1 MDRLVFHVDVNSAF
15 LSWEAAKRVREGLED
30 IRLIPSVIG
39 GDREK
44 RTGVVLAKSI
54 PAKKYGIRTGEPITM
69 ALRKYPKL
77 FIARPDF
84 GLYTRCSKAFMDICR
99 EYTPVVEPYSIDE
112 CFLDMSG
119 MGRIYPDP
127 VAVAYEIKSRIYTEL
142 GFTVN
147 VGVGPNKILAKMAS
161 DFEKPNKVHTL
172 FEQELES
179 KLWPLPVGD
188 LFSVGSATKDKLIK
202 GGINTIGDL
211 AKADLGYIQRIIGQ
225 KWGEQL
231 HQYANGIDSSPVLDK
246 VEDAKGYSNST
257 TLEKDVKSS
266 EEARMILLALTDS
279 VAARMRADN
288 VQTFCVGVTI
298 RSNEFKD
305 RSHQRKLHAPTDVT
319 SEIYEVVQQLFDEL
333 WDGKTPL
340 RLLGVS
346 LTNVVKDPAEQTSL
360 FPDERKDKSRKVDKA
375 VDSIR
380 GRFGSGTIV
389 AGANYKSDISVGRKH
404 KAQLDENEK

>member
-1 MDRLVFHVDVNSAF
+1 MDRLVFHIDVNSAF

-54 PAKKYGIRTGEPITM
+54 PAKKYGVNTGEPITM
-69 ALRKYPKL
+69 ALRKCPKL
-77 FIARPDF
+77 FISRPDF

-127 VAVAYEIKSRIYTEL
+127 IAVAYEIKSRIYTEL

-172 FEQELES
+172 FAQEIES
-179 KLWPLPVGD
+179 KLWPLPVGE

-211 AKADLGYIQRIIGQ
+211 AKAELGYIQRIIGQ

-231 HQYANGIDSSPVLDK
+231 HQYANGIDASPVLDK
-246 VEDAKGYSNST
+246 IEDAKGYSNST
-257 TLEKDVKSS
+257 TLESDVKSS
-266 EEARMILLALTDS
+266 EEARKILLALTDS
-279 VAARMRADN
+279 VAARMRADC
-288 VQTFCVGVTI
+288 VQAFCVGVTI

-305 RSHQRKLHAPTDVT
+305 RSHQRKLIAPTDVT
-319 SEIYEVVQQLFDEL
+319 TEIYEVVQQLFDEL
-333 WDGKTPL
+333 WDRKTPL

-346 LTNVVKDPAEQTSL
+346 LTNVVKDCAEQTSL
-360 FPDERKDKSRKVDKA
+360 FPDEKKDKSRKVDKA

-404 KAQLDENEK
+404 KAQLDQKDK